1 LGNGPLSGARP
12 DDADVVVVGAGAAGL
27 SLAWRLVSGGPRGA
41 HGPAAPSVLLV
52 EPPPGPVRSPER
64 TWCFWEDGP
73 GDFDDLL
80 TASWTRIA
88 VTDRRGRTASGAGGT
103 TYKMLRSTDYARE
116 LGARLASSGAVRR
129 VTGTVHDIRDV
140 PEIPGG
146 PGLSGGP
153 GPEDPAIAG
162 AATAGAASAGAGPP
176 GNTGTTGAETTGVD
190 ADGRPFRFRSRWVF
204 DSRPPRRLPDARTTL
219 LQHFRGWFV
228 RTRRPCFDPSVAR
241 LMDFRTQQPPGG
253 VAFVYL
259 LPIAADRALVEYT
272 VFSSAVSGTGTYENE
287 LRRYVGRVLGL
298 GAGEWAVTSAEQGVI
313 PMTDGVFPRRA
324 GASVFRVGAA
334 GGAVRPSTGYAF
346 AAIQRQAAAV
356 AAACREGRTP
366 LPPDPH
372 SRRHRTMDA
381 VLLRALATGRI
392 DGAAFL
398 AGLFRRN
405 PPERVLRFLD
415 GRSSLVD
422 EWAMGV
428 TAPVVPMVRTLAEL
442 PFVRRRVHRGGLP
455 SGGGVPS
462 AAAHEGVRA

>member
-1 LGNGPLSGARP
+1 MRDTRSA
-12 DDADVVVVGAGAAGL
+12 DADVVVVGAGAAGL
-27 SLAWRLVSGGPRGA
+27 SLAWRLVRGA
-41 HGPAAPSVLLV
+41 APAALGAPGPAAPSVLLV
-52 EPPPGPVRSPER
+52 EPPPGPVRSPVR

-73 GDFDDLL
+73 GEFDDLL
-80 TASWTRIA
+80 TASW
-88 VTDRRGRTASGAGGT
+88 GRLSVVDGQGRETSGACGA

-116 LGARLASSGAVRR
+116 LGARLDSSGAVRR
-129 VTGTVHDIRDV
+129 VTGTVGDVRDIT
-140 PEIPGG
+140 GG
-146 PGLSGGP
+146 
-153 GPEDPAIAG
+153 AG
-162 AATAGAASAGAGPP
+162 RGAETAGAETGAEPAAGE
-176 GNTGTTGAETTGVD
+176 TGAETTGVD
-190 ADGRPFRFRSRWVF
+190 ADGRAFRFRSRWVF
-204 DSRPPRRLPDARTTL
+204 DSRPPRRLPPARTTL
-219 LQHFRGWFV
+219 LQHFRGWFL
-228 RTRRPCFDPSVAR
+228 RTERACFDPSVAR
-241 LMDFRTQQPPGG
+241 LMDFRTRQPPGG

-259 LPIAADRALVEYT
+259 LPIAEDRALAEYT
-272 VFSSAVSGTGTYENE
+272 VFSSEVSDARRYEDE
-287 LRRYVGRVLGL
+287 LRRYVGEVLGL
-298 GAGEWAVTSAEQGVI
+298 GTGEWTVTSSEHGVI

-381 VLLRALATGRI
+381 VLLRALATGRV

-422 EWAMGV
+422 EWAMGLA
-428 TAPVVPMVRTLAEL
+428 APVLPMVRTLAEL
-442 PFVRRRVHRGGLP
+442 PFVLRRVHGGGPPSGGGLP
-455 SGGGVPS
+455 S
-462 AAAHEGVRA
+462 ADEHDGVRA